1 MSHIKPILLVAMVIL
16 GVFFGKSVIAPDSG
30 GAVGG
35 GGETIRIDEL
45 HQHAPLDLPVVGADL
60 S

>member
-1 MSHIKPILLVAMVIL
+1 MTYVKPILLVAMVIL
-16 GVFFGKSVIAPDSG
+16 GVFLGKSVIAPNPG

-35 GGETIRIDEL
+35 GGDTIRIDEL
-45 HQHAPLDLPVVGADL
+45 HRHAPLDLPVVGADL